1 MNENP
6 SYVFFRTLDRL
17 DPGLGPLGAQGVPLT
32 PEVSLAVDPSFLP
45 YGAPLFLRTRRPSTQ
60 TASASPDTA
69 TVPFRNLMIAQDTGG
84 AIRGAVRGDVF
95 WGAGDR
101 AREIAGRM
109 KARGRYTVLLPRTLS
124 P

>member
-1 MNENP
+1 
-6 SYVFFRTLDRL
+6 
-17 DPGLGPLGAQGVPLT
+17 
-32 PEVSLAVDPSFLP
+32 
-45 YGAPLFLRTRRPSTQ
+45 
-60 TASASPDTA
+60 
-69 TVPFRNLMIAQDTGG
+69 
-84 AIRGAVRGDVF
+84 VRGDVF